1 MVTQEQIER
10 WKARYGKVF
19 KYTAKDGEKEY
30 TGYFKPITPEVLEV
44 RASSGGTNTYLTLK
58 TNTITVPNGDG
69 VDVLV
74 RTERYLEWNTNPP
87 DPLTIPHRTYA
98 DMKRLWV
105 KKARQDDSNWRNCT
119 NGTNWNAGISGNVLR
134 VSYAGGRVHLAG
146 QLTYQPYLRVTQK
159 LIDTGYFA
167 GAAQVPAVG
176 TLVQA
181 TAAKSIYNQVGV
193 LSEVKQSF
201 ELSFVGN
208 TMKLPSGY
216 RPAGD
221 VLVPV
226 LYNGTPACAIVDSD
240 GVLTLD
246 RDPEIGDTLKIDT
259 YFEI

>member
-1 MVTQEQIER
+1 
-10 WKARYGKVF
+10 
-19 KYTAKDGEKEY
+19 
-30 TGYFKPITPEVLEV
+30 
-44 RASSGGTNTYLTLK
+44 TNQ
-58 TNTITVPNGDG
+58 D
-69 VDVLV
+69 
-74 RTERYLEWNTNPP
+74 NTNAPA
-87 DPLTIPHRTYA
+87 RTYA

-119 NGTNWNAGISGNVLR
+119 NGTNWTAGVSGNLLR

-146 QLTYQPYLRVTQK
+146 QLTYLPYLRVTQR

-176 TLVQA
+176 TLVKA
-181 TAAKSIYNQVGV
+181 TGTKSIYNQVGV

-226 LYNGTPACAIVDSD
+226 LYNDSPACAIVDSD

-246 RDPEIGDTLKIDT
+246 RDPEIGDTIKIDT